1 MSKEDKEIIDNL
13 VLVLNELGGGS
24 RPLGGYSKDV
34 SKALKKYLPDHD
46 GYYFRWILSQ
56 TKDVFDKDE
65 SLSTPK
71 RYYWVLK

>member
-1 MSKEDKEIIDNL
+1 MSKNKKLIDNL
-13 VLVLNELGGGS
+13 VLVLNELG
-24 RPLGGYSKDV
+24 GGYSKDV

-46 GYYFRWILSQ
+46 GYDFRWVLSQ

-65 SLSTPK
+65 LLSTPK

>member
-46 GYYFRWILSQ
+46 GYYFRLILSQ

>member
-1 MSKEDKEIIDNL
+1 MSKDKELIDNL
-13 VLVLNELGGGS
+13 VLVLNDLG
-24 RPLGGYSKDV
+24 GGYSKDV